1 MALRDWIA
9 AFPIPS
15 VATTATLEAP
25 ILSTVA
31 KVATVAT
38 VTVAAGSQ
46 TAPVADPFADFAAAF
61 RSGVL
66 QQCHACRHFTDLI
79 PADGDNLGVP
89 DAGWC
94 RRYNVATDPLLPF
107 WCDGYSPTRAM
118 SKRIIAA

>member
-15 VATTATLEAP
+15 VATTATLEP
-25 ILSTVA
+25 RTVA

-38 VTVAAGSQ
+38 VAVAAGSQ

-79 PADGDNLGVP
+79 PTGGDILGVP
-89 DAGWC
+89 EAGWC
-94 RRYNVATDPLLPF
+94 LRYHTATHPLMPF